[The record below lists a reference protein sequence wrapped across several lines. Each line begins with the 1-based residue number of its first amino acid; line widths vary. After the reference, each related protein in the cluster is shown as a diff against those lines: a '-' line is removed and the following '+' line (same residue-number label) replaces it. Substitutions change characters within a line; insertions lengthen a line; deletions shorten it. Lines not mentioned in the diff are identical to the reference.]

1 MVAGDAVGLEAFG
14 KLPGTAQGHEMATLD
29 LLGPDRQ
36 AIARDLPL
44 KPRGEETV
52 IATDEDSRRHVGPAA
67 KGPKVESSVST
78 IALARRAEKPVR

>member
-67 KGPKVESSVST
+67 KAKVGSSVST